1 MAQPDGPQSE
11 PQQTTKQR
19 ILKRLFGSTSGRHNG
34 SSSQSSPID
43 LPASLVS
50 DQSED
55 GENLEAGDPLA
66 GDPLKPNMSR
76 RGRGS
81 VVPGLPRAQTFKRR
95 LSEDRTHLAPVQPS
109 VDERR
114 AVSMDRRSHHF
125 RSRVLS
131 ADGPR
136 DTLSDLGSHLEYQP
150 LTLDVPSLPMPDA
163 IEDHGLDN
171 ATSNGHSTDHATET
185 PDTFSDAH
193 SISDSEYEAQIRG
206 ELEKRWILNLSMHFK
221 DHSRREK
228 FFVTYRQDDNAWRRV
243 TVSLDYRNAPPNSLE
258 MDLIHTK
265 FQRDKNQKI
274 FEAIRESLPDIHFFD
289 TVTNL
294 KLETTDGRLHVHV
307 VEDGNVSLL
316 QLKGYFCGG

>member
-1 MAQPDGPQSE
+1 MAEADGPQSE
-11 PQQTTKQR
+11 PQQTKKQR
-19 ILKRLFGSTSGRHNG
+19 FLKRLFGSTSSDHNA
-34 SSSQSSPID
+34 SSSQSEPID
-43 LPASLVS
+43 LPASLRLE
-50 DQSED
+50 QSED
-55 GENLEAGDPLA
+55 GEDAEA
-66 GDPLKPNMSR
+66 GDPLKPSFSR
-76 RGRGS
+76 RGRGA
-81 VVPGLPRAQTFKRR
+81 VVPSLPRAQTFKRR

-109 VDERR
+109 MDERR
-114 AVSMDRRSHHF
+114 AVSMDRRTHGF
-125 RSRVLS
+125 RAR
-131 ADGPR
+131 GPAAHDAR
-136 DTLSDLGSHLEYQP
+136 ATLPDLGTHHELEA
-150 LTLDVPSLPMPDA
+150 LSLEVPSLQIPDGP
-163 IEDHGLDN
+163 EENVPDN

-228 FFVTYRQDDNAWRRV
+228 FFVTYRQSEHTWRRV

-274 FEAIRESLPDIHFFD
+274 YEAIRESLPDIHFFD

-307 VEDGNVSLL
+307 VEDGNVSL
-316 QLKGYFCGG
+316 KPEETTTG